1 MPSFNPIEDDLQFSQ
16 TLFDIMQKVNVGV
29 GEMELYEFRYAL
41 DEYLPEDGDWSGIE
55 LKDVQSIEK
64 MITNRDFFDEIQIR
78 KQVNGKIVF
87 DGHIKQLTRMLFIGL
102 VNGNYSIA
110 WVKKWFYFDVRGF
123 YFLVRTL
130 YFTPEILAHFG
141 EKTFKQFDPGQNRF
155 EFFQG
160 LGYRDFQECN
170 REIDQA
176 FIELV
181 MSLVAVKGTPILLT
195 LAGPTAAGK
204 TEIVSR
210 MRKTFEKNNQKMT
223 SIEMDSFL
231 LDNDYRDDKGIK
243 TLGKEAYHFD
253 LFLQCMEGILH
264 SKRVTIPR
272 YEKSV
277 SCYDENNKLKPG
289 ANPIVLE
296 PADIIFL
303 EGNFPFQ
310 IPEVSHFIGIKIVYL
325 TDDPIRLK
333 RKWKRDLDYRKKY
346 EFNYFRNRYFR
357 TQFLR
362 AEDTYRPLMQECD
375 LVVDTT
381 NAALWV
387 TPTMQRILAM

>member
-1 MPSFNPIEDDLQFSQ
+1 
-16 TLFDIMQKVNVGV
+16 MQKVNAGIS
-29 GEMELYEFRYAL
+29 EMELYEFRYAL
-41 DEYLPEDGDWSGIE
+41 DEYAPENQDWSQIE
-55 LKDVQSIEK
+55 LKDIQQIEN
-64 MITNRDFFDEIQIR
+64 MITGRDFFDKIQIR
-78 KQVNGKIVF
+78 KQVNGKIIF
-87 DGHIKQLTRMLFIGL
+87 DDQIKQLTRMLFVGL
-102 VNGNYSIA
+102 VKGKYNLE
-110 WVKKWFYFDVRGF
+110 WVNKWFYFDVRGF
-123 YFLVRTL
+123 YFLVRTI
-130 YFTPEILAHFG
+130 YYTPEILAHLG
-141 EKTFKQFDPGQNRF
+141 GNLYKQFEPKQNWL
-155 EFFQG
+155 EAFQG
-160 LGYRDFQECN
+160 LGYRDFKDCN
-170 REIDQA
+170 RETDQA
-176 FIELV
+176 FIQLL
-181 MSLVAVKGTPILLT
+181 MSLVAVKGTPILIT

-210 MRKTFEKNNQKMT
+210 LKEAFEQNKQKVT

-253 LFLQCMEGILH
+253 LFLECMDDIH
-264 SKRVTIPR
+264 HTKRVTIPS

-277 SCYDENNKLKPG
+277 SCYDENGKLKPG
-289 ANPIVLE
+289 AHPIVLE
-296 PADIIFL
+296 PADIVFL
-303 EGNFPFQ
+303 EGNFPFH
-310 IPEVSHFIGIKIVYL
+310 IPEVSHFIDIKIVYL

-381 NAALWV
+381 NAALWA
-387 TPTMQRILAM
+387 TPPLQRILSK